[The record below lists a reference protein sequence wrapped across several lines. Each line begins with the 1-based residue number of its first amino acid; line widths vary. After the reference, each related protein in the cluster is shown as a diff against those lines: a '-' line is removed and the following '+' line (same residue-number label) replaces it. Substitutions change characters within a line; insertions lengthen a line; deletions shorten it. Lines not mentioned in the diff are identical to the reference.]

1 MPKFELTSPDGKK
14 YQVEGPEGA
23 TPEQAY
29 DILQQQLKGQ
39 SGNTQG
45 GDLLR
50 GLGHGAMSSFGPSAQ
65 AEADKLMGSPEGAG
79 AWRQTGETVGGAV
92 PPLATGL
99 IPGGPLV
106 KGALGAGVGAL
117 QPADSWTR
125 RAENAGMGA
134 LTAYGGGKLAN
145 SPGVKT
151 ALDHLA
157 NMGIGSLVGRQFGE
171 FGPLGGIYAGEKIG
185 RQVQNMFGG
194 GLGDLIGWL
203 AKNPGIAAT
212 MGVKLVPAINEAG
225 SIAGQELGKPSQ

>member
-99 IPGGPLV
+99 IPGGPIV
-106 KGALGAGVGAL
+106 KGLAGAGVGAL

-125 RAENAGMGA
+125 RAENAGIGA
-134 LTAYGGGKLAN
+134 LSAYGGGKLAA

-157 NMGIGSLVGRQFGE
+157 NMGLGMVAGPHLGEMGRVGGLWAGRAVGRE
-171 FGPLGGIYAGEKIG
+171 IEH
-185 RQVQNMFGG
+185 MFGG

-203 AKNPGIAAT
+203 AKNPGLAAS
-212 MGVKLVPAINEAG
+212 MGVKAVPAINTAG
-225 SIAGQELGKPSQ
+225 SYVGTELGKPSQ